1 MLGFIGDHYP
11 LLVIIGMAAFAAVLA
26 GVSISDSLS
35 RRD

>member
-11 LLVIIGMAAFAAVLA
+11 ILVIIGMTAFGAVLL